1 MKDNILTII
10 TLMIFQIG
18 TISSASENHP
28 TVEEIPRAPVY
39 APIWGEPPHWSMY
52 GYAPVFLHPYP
63 IWWGAPAPWTIDP
76 APWYE
81 HGYPA
86 PLPNAPG
93 DDYLGDYDHDAGGSV
108 FGEAVYAEDTED
120 EDGPNTEV
128 AAAPPPAPI
137 NYERFLDFRNMT
149 YDSPTSWA
157 R

>member
-1 MKDNILTII
+1 MKNGILSII

-28 TVEEIPRAPVY
+28 TGEEIPRAPVY

-76 APWYE
+76 APWYGHALDLSNLE
-81 HGYPA
+81 YHE
-86 PLPNAPG
+86 N
-93 DDYLGDYDHDAGGSV
+93 GGSV
-108 FGEAVYAEDTED
+108 TGYFFDEENTED

-128 AAAPPPAPI
+128 AAAPPAAPI